1 MRRRRKKGVPLLWKI
16 VGVSVLVHIIALPI
30 LARFGVFQKVE
41 RQFTDVQMV
50 TLPPPETEKP
60 KPAPKEPVKKTPRVA
75 AAKRSTS
82 ERPRSASARQNNLSQ
97 PKVVVAQG
105 GPGGGGDS
113 GGPTV
118 DPNGSGAAGALPTE
132 VAPTPSP
139 APSVAPEPTPAPVA
153 TPAPAPTPSA
163 APVATPT
170 PIPTPQP
177 TPRAPTFTDA
187 VPIDM
192 PKPTLPDS
200 LRSDTLDRTTV
211 AEFVVGTDGAPLEI
225 RVVQS
230 AGISDLDK
238 LALDAARQWRF
249 KPATRDGVPVQSTV
263 RLHVAFQVL

>member
-1 MRRRRKKGVPLLWKI
+1 MRRRRQKGVPLLWKI

-50 TLPPPETEKP
+50 TLPTPEAEKP
-60 KPAPKEPVKKTPRVA
+60 RPAPKEPVKKTPKVA
-75 AAKRSTS
+75 AAKRSTA
-82 ERPRSASARQNNLSQ
+82 EHPRSASARQNNLSQ

-105 GPGGGGDS
+105 GPGGGDS

-118 DPNGSGAAGALPTE
+118 DSNGSGAAGALPTE

-139 APSVAPEPTPAPVA
+139 APSAALGPSPAPA

-163 APVATPT
+163 APIATPS
-170 PIPTPQP
+170 PVPTPSP
-177 TPRAPTFTDA
+177 TPRPPTFTEA
-187 VPIDM
+187 VPIDT

-211 AEFVVGTDGAPLEI
+211 AEFVVGTDGAPVEI

-230 AGISDLDK
+230 AGMDDLDK
-238 LALDAARQWRF
+238 LAMDAARQWRF